1 MFRRTV
7 VAVAFLA
14 AVLGMTPVVVAQGA
28 EDAAQSAAESWLG
41 AVDSG
46 NYAGSW
52 SSGAKILQATVNQ
65 STWAQVVGGMRGP
78 LGALKSRTVKSRQLT
93 DKPPVT
99 RTVGGKVYTWGAG
112 QYVVL
117 QYDSAFASRGASET
131 VVVMA
136 DGGGWRV
143 ASYSVR

>member
-1 MFRRTV
+1 MIRRTV
-7 VAVAFLA
+7 VAVACLA
-14 AVLGMTPVVVAQGA
+14 ALVGIASLAVAQSP
-28 EDAAQSAAESWLG
+28 EDAAQGAAESWLSG
-41 AVDSG
+41 VDAG
-46 NYAGSW
+46 DYAGSW
-52 SSGAKILQATVNQ
+52 SGAAKALQSAVNQ
-65 STWAQVVGGMRGP
+65 ATWAQALGAQRGP
-78 LGALKSRTVKSRQLT
+78 LGALKSRSVKSRQLT
-93 DKPPVT
+93 DRPPVT

-143 ASYSVR
+143 ASYSVH

>member
-1 MFRRTV
+1 MFRRTL

-14 AVLGMTPVVVAQGA
+14 AVFWMSPVVVAQGA
-28 EDAAQSAAESWLG
+28 EDAAQAAAESWLG

-52 SSGAKILQATVNQ
+52 SSAAKVLQSTVNQ
-65 STWAQVVGGMRGP
+65 SAWAQVLDGMRGP

-117 QYDSAFASRGASET
+117 QCDSAFASRGASET

-136 DGGGWRV
+136 EGGGWRV

>member
-1 MFRRTV
+1 MVRRTV
-7 VAVAFLA
+7 VAVASLV
-14 AVLGMTPVVVAQGA
+14 AVFGMTSVVLAQGP
-28 EDAAQSAAESWLG
+28 EDAAQAAAESWLS

-52 SSGAKILQATVNQ
+52 SGGAKILQSTVNQ
-65 STWAQVVGGMRGP
+65 AAWAQVLGGMRGP
-78 LGALKSRTVKSRQLT
+78 LGALKSRKVRSRQLT

-117 QYDSAFASRGASET
+117 QYDSAFASRSASET

-136 DGGGWRV
+136 EGGGWRV
-143 ASYSVR
+143 ASYSVH

>member
-1 MFRRTV
+1 MARRAV
-7 VAVAFLA
+7 VAVALLA
-14 AVLGMTPVVVAQGA
+14 AICGMTSVVLAQGA
-28 EDAAQSAAESWLG
+28 EDAAQAAAESWLG
-41 AVDSG
+41 IVDSG

-52 SSGAKILQATVNQ
+52 SAAAKMLRA
-65 STWAQVVGGMRGP
+65 SASEASWAQALGTQRGP
-78 LGALKSRTVKSRQLT
+78 LGGLKSRTLKSRALT
-93 DKPPVT
+93 EKPPMAFA
-99 RTVGGKVYTWGAG
+99 VGGKIFNWAAG

>member
-1 MFRRTV
+1 MVRRTV

-14 AVLGMTPVVVAQGA
+14 ALCGVTSVLLAQGA
-28 EDAAQSAAESWLG
+28 EDAAQAAAESWLAG
-41 AVDSG
+41 VDSG

-52 SSGAKILQATVNQ
+52 SGGAKVLQSTVNQ
-65 STWAQVVGGMRGP
+65 AGWAQVLGGMRGP
-78 LGALKSRTVKSRQLT
+78 LGALKSRTVTSRQLT

-117 QYDSAFASRGASET
+117 QYNSAFASRAASET

-136 DGGGWRV
+136 EGGGWRV
-143 ASYSVR
+143 ASYSLR